1 LGLKH
6 SNVHFEFLDRACFV
20 AFVHLFHALTSF
32 PGFLIKILFGSDHD
46 FTVEYFFLF
55 GLKSELDFFEE
66 MFKFIVVTYTLF
78 ILAPQTPVQVLQLL
92 HHFFLL
98 CVLFLLRDEIF
109 EHVDGFDFERSFVL
123 KSLIVVF
130 DLLGLVFEL
139 FLAVDA
145 RLVICDGS
153 EDAVLRLL
161 VVLASIWQTN
171 ALVYGIHLNK
181 VVLKTLGSNHP
192 LLSEQVII

>member
-1 LGLKH
+1 M
-6 SNVHFEFLDRACFV
+6 FE
-20 AFVHLFHALTSF
+20 
-32 PGFLIKILFGSDHD
+32 
-46 FTVEYFFLF
+46 
-55 GLKSELDFFEE
+55 
-66 MFKFIVVTYTLF
+66 FIVVSHTLF
-78 ILAPQTPVQVLQLL
+78 VLVPQTPVQILQLL

-130 DLLGLVFEL
+130 DLLGLAFEL

-181 VVLKTLGSNHP
+181 VVLKPLIKSP